1 MKKRRTTAR
10 KPIEIDRLDSHSR
23 CSLVRGDPRSFSLYF
38 EGNINRWYNRQ
49 GIFVY
54 ASSMQ
59 NFRISVQTVRNVNST
74 NFIELKGGTGEITR
88 RITVQFQF
96 RPRNHSPTNLHESWK
111 IQQRV
116 QDLETECKYP
126 VPRKSYINRDPRM
139 LSSLGERGKRVKVI
153 ESGKVNSIPFGG
165 RGKTWRRTIWF
176 SS

>member
-1 MKKRRTTAR
+1 M
-10 KPIEIDRLDSHSR
+10 
-23 CSLVRGDPRSFSLYF
+23 RGDPRSFSLFRGKYKSMIQSARNF
-38 EGNINRWYNRQ
+38 RLCR
-49 GIFVY
+49 IFV
-54 ASSMQ
+54 SPFKRFS
-59 NFRISVQTVRNVNST
+59 NVNST

-165 RGKTWRRTIWF
+165 RGKTWRRTI
-176 SS
+176 

>member
-23 CSLVRGDPRSFSLYF
+23 CSLVRGDPRSFSLFRGKYKSMIQSARNF
-38 EGNINRWYNRQ
+38 RLCR
-49 GIFVY
+49 IFV
-54 ASSMQ
+54 SP
-59 NFRISVQTVRNVNST
+59 FVQTVRNVNST
-74 NFIELKGGTGEITR
+74 NFIELKGGTREITR

-153 ESGKVNSIPFGG
+153 ESGKVNSIPFEG

>member
-23 CSLVRGDPRSFSLYF
+23 CSLVRGDPRSFSLFRGKYKSMIQSARNF
-38 EGNINRWYNRQ
+38 RLCR
-49 GIFVY
+49 IFV
-54 ASSMQ
+54 SP
-59 NFRISVQTVRNVNST
+59 FVQTVRNVNST
-74 NFIELKGGTGEITR
+74 NFIELKGGTREITR

-153 ESGKVNSIPFGG
+153 ESGKVNSIPFEG
-165 RGKTWRRTIWF
+165 RGKTWRRTI
-176 SS
+176 